1 MKIAYSPL
9 EAAYYAKLHPSTVRA
24 WLNGRLPVGRDA
36 SEVDF
41 REFVQLLAVRELR
54 IKGIPLG
61 RIRDTIHYV
70 REECGIAYPFAS
82 RDHQTFIEGKQLFVR
97 IAGESASFSA
107 SGRESGQLNIEPL
120 VELYMTKLDFDDEGL
135 ARKFIAHDHEN
146 EKITICP
153 DEHLGQPI
161 LAGYGHN
168 AFVLA
173 NAVQAEGG
181 FEAAAEVYGLPK
193 SAMIAA
199 FDYVDSLELKPK
211 QGKAA

>member
-1 MKIAYSPL
+1 MKITYSPL

-24 WLNGRLPVGRDA
+24 WLKGRLPVSRNA
-36 SEVDF
+36 EQVDF

-70 REECGIAYPFAS
+70 KEACGIAYPFAS
-82 RDHQTFIEGKQLFVR
+82 KDHQTFVEGKQLFIR
-97 IAGESASFSA
+97 ITGESASFSA
-107 SGRESGQLNIEPL
+107 SGRETGQLNIEPL

-135 ARKFIAHDHEN
+135 ARKFIAHDHDSQ
-146 EKITICP
+146 KITICP
-153 DEHLGQPI
+153 DEHIGQPI
-161 LAGYGHN
+161 LAGFGHN

-181 FEAAAEVYGLPK
+181 FEAAAAIYGLPI

-199 FDYVDSLELKPK
+199 YDYVDSLELKPK
-211 QGKAA
+211 HNKAA